1 MKKYLVILLALF
13 LAVPAV
19 SYAGS
24 VTSRYDVTIGG
35 YIKFDV
41 AYTDQNT
48 TYDYR
53 TPSRESRG
61 YGRESLADEY
71 DAVTWAGGETRLNLS
86 IKGPDGWGAKTS
98 AFIEGDFRG
107 GTGGGQGAAT
117 YGLFTLRHAF
127 MTLDWGQTKL
137 LVGHTWQAWGL
148 LPTFNVLGFSE
159 NHFMKGATRIPQIRL
174 TQKITKELDMVVGL
188 ASPENTFGKTQ
199 PSDKSRA
206 LYPDSSI
213 ELVYKSPVLGKIG
226 PWGLTLGLGGMVGK
240 EKATYQFPAGH
251 YRSASLT
258 RWGGSFYGFI
268 PIIAEKAN
276 NKRGALALTGNFFM
290 GQGLGL
296 YLPAGPT
303 NPYSTPAGF
312 AFGATPEPSEG
323 YPITN
328 PSVEARYPVTSGGW
342 AQLTYYITDKLFANL
357 LWGCQSNA
365 YSTPY
370 RQANA
375 EKAGSATNMKYL
387 QNGIFNVMYDVN
399 QAVRFGAEYTRIS
412 GSYPVGW
419 SATGKP
425 SGTLNAVRLGAYY
438 YF

>member
-41 AYTDQNT
+41 AYTDQNA

-53 TPSRESRG
+53 VPSRESRG
-61 YGRESLADEY
+61 YGRETLNDEY
-71 DAVTWAGGETRLNLS
+71 DAVTWAGGETRLNLA

-107 GTGGGQGAAT
+107 GTGGGQGAVS
-117 YGLFTLRHAF
+117 YGYFTLRHAF

-159 NHFMKGATRIPQIRL
+159 NHFMKGATRVPQIRL
-174 TQKITKELDMVVGL
+174 TQSFTKELSMVVGL
-188 ASPENTFGKTQ
+188 ASPENTFGNTQ
-199 PSDKSRA
+199 PSDRSRA

-240 EKATYQFPAGH
+240 EKVTYQFPAGH
-251 YRSASLT
+251 YRQTPLT

-276 NKRGALALTGNFFM
+276 NKKGALALTGNFFM

-296 YLPAGPT
+296 YLPAAPG
-303 NPYSTPAGF
+303 NPYDRPTDTVM
-312 AFGATPEPSEG
+312 GATPVSPSG
-323 YPITN
+323 D
-328 PSVEARYPVTSGGW
+328 PSLDVRYPTTSGGW
-342 AQLTYYITDKLFANL
+342 AQATYYLTDKLFTNL
-357 LWGCQSNA
+357 LYGCQTNSYSQSYRISNA
-365 YSTPY
+365 G
-370 RQANA
+370 RNDIR
-375 EKAGSATNMKYL
+375 YL
-387 QNGIFNVMYDVN
+387 QNWIFNVMYDVN

-412 GSYPVGW
+412 GSYPGW
-419 SATGKP
+419 TATAKP
-425 SGTLNAVRLGAYY
+425 SGTLNAIRLGAYY
-438 YF
+438 FF